1 LTRLAWPELDSTL
14 LDSGES
20 MKFLVVDDSAIDRH
34 FLSSLLQELGHQV
47 EVSETTAGVLERIAD
62 GQYSSVF
69 LDIVMPD
76 KDGYKF
82 LRELRLN
89 EQTSNQHVIFCST
102 KATGVE
108 VNYGLKR
115 AGANDYLVKPVTRA
129 RLEQILQK
137 I

>member
-1 LTRLAWPELDSTL
+1 
-14 LDSGES
+14 
-20 MKFLVVDDSAIDRH
+20 MKFLVIDDNAVDRL
-34 FLSSLLQELGHQV
+34 FLSSLLKEMGHQV
-47 EVSETTAGVLERIAD
+47 EAFDSTAGILEKIAD

-89 EQTSNQHVIFCST
+89 QLTTDQHVIFCST
-102 KATGVE
+102 KATKVE
-108 VNYGLKR
+108 VNYGLNR
-115 AGANDYLVKPVTRA
+115 AGANDYLVKPVTRD
-129 RLEQILQK
+129 RLEQIIRK